1 MEQENKPKRFRRTKA
16 SIEQA
21 INKAAKDLIL
31 KKGFVGV
38 TVLDIIKKAKIEPIT
53 FYNRYKNQE
62 EFYDNFVREF
72 DYWFNDTLKIPAELY
87 ETEER
92 YVQIIHKLIDA
103 TADDSVMMELLRWEI
118 CDTNAVTRRTAMN
131 REFHTLPL
139 IKPYEI
145 QFRNSGVD
153 IKAVTTLLIAGVYY
167 LNLHRRCSPFCE
179 IDVNKEEGRET
190 IKTTIKSLINLL
202 YQHREN
208 KIRYEY
214 KLKAISE
221 RMRERGVKEEDID
234 YFLFGNLQNCE
245 TE

>member
-1 MEQENKPKRFRRTKA
+1 MEEESKPRRARRTKA
-16 SIEQA
+16 SIEEA
-21 INKAAKDLIL
+21 IEKAAKDLIL

-62 EFYDNFVREF
+62 EFYDNFVRQF

-87 ETEER
+87 ETEEG

-139 IKPYEI
+139 IKPYEV
-145 QFRNSGVD
+145 QFRNSGID
-153 IKAVTTLLIAGVYY
+153 IVAFTTLLIAGIYY

-179 IDVNKEEGRET
+179 IDMNTEEGRNR
-190 IKTTIKSLINLL
+190 IKDAAKSLLHVL
-202 YQHREN
+202 YLYRKDFVHHQQE
-208 KIRYEY
+208 
-214 KLKAISE
+214 LKAIAD
-221 RMRERGVKEEDID
+221 RMRKKGISEEDIREC
-234 YFLFGNLQNCE
+234 LMGIE
-245 TE
+245 K

>member
-16 SIEQA
+16 SIEEA

-72 DYWFNDTLKIPAELY
+72 DYWFNDTLRIPSELL
-87 ETEER
+87 ETEEG
-92 YVQIIHKLIDA
+92 YVEILNKLVDGM
-103 TADDSVMMELLRWEI
+103 ADDSVMMELLRWEI
-118 CDTNAVTRRTAMN
+118 CETNAVTRRTAMN

-179 IDVNKEEGRET
+179 IDVNKEEGRNIIKNT
-190 IKTTIKSLINLL
+190 IKRLLRIL
-202 YQHREN
+202 YQYREN
-208 KIRYEY
+208 KIRYEH
-214 KLKAISE
+214 KLKTIAE
-221 RMRERGVKEEDID
+221 RMRERGVKEEDIS
-234 YFLFGNLQNCE
+234 YFIDGI
-245 TE
+245 

>member
-16 SIEQA
+16 SIEEA
-21 INKAAKDLIL
+21 IAKAAKDLIL
-31 KKGFVGV
+31 KKGFIGV

-62 EFYDNFVREF
+62 EFYDNFVRQF

-87 ETEER
+87 ETEEG

-153 IKAVTTLLIAGVYY
+153 IKAVTTLLIAGIYY

-179 IDVNKEEGRET
+179 IDVNKEEGRKIIKNT
-190 IKTTIKSLINLL
+190 IKRLLRIL
-202 YQHREN
+202 YQYREN
-208 KIRYEY
+208 KIRYEH
-214 KLKAISE
+214 KLKTIAE
-221 RMRERGVKEEDID
+221 RMRERGINEQTIEFCCGSSVDFI
-234 YFLFGNLQNCE
+234 
-245 TE
+245 

>member
-1 MEQENKPKRFRRTKA
+1 MEEESKPRRSRRTKA
-16 SIEQA
+16 SIEEA
-21 INKAAKDLIL
+21 IAKAAKDLIL

-62 EFYDNFVREF
+62 EFYDNFVRQF

-87 ETEER
+87 ETEEG

-118 CDTNAVTRRTAMN
+118 CDINAVTRRTAMN

-139 IKPYEI
+139 IKPYEV
-145 QFRNSGVD
+145 QFRNSGID
-153 IKAVTTLLIAGVYY
+153 ITAFTTLLIAGIYY

-179 IDVNKEEGRET
+179 IDMNTKEGCNR
-190 IKTTIKSLINLL
+190 IKDAAKSLLRVL
-202 YQHREN
+202 YLYRKDFAHHQQE
-208 KIRYEY
+208 
-214 KLKAISE
+214 LKAIAD
-221 RMRERGVKEEDID
+221 RMRKKGMSEEDIREC
-234 YFLFGNLQNCE
+234 LMGIE
-245 TE
+245 K

>member
-1 MEQENKPKRFRRTKA
+1 MEEESKPRRARRTKA
-16 SIEQA
+16 SIEEA
-21 INKAAKDLIL
+21 IAKAAKDLIL

-62 EFYDNFVREF
+62 EFYDNFVRQF

-87 ETEER
+87 ETEEG

-139 IKPYEI
+139 IKPYDE
-145 QFRNSGVD
+145 QFRSSGID
-153 IKAVTTLLIAGVYY
+153 ITAFTTLLIAGIYY

-179 IDVNKEEGRET
+179 IDMNTEEGRNR
-190 IKTTIKSLINLL
+190 IKEAAKSLLHIL
-202 YQHREN
+202 YLYKEDFIHRQQE
-208 KIRYEY
+208 
-214 KLKAISE
+214 LSAIAD
-221 RMRERGVKEEDID
+221 RMRKKGMSEEDIREC
-234 YFLFGNLQNCE
+234 LIGE
-245 TE
+245 

>member
-53 FYNRYKNQE
+53 FYNRYKNLE

-72 DYWFNDTLKIPAELY
+72 DYWFNDTLRIPSELL
-87 ETEER
+87 ETEEE
-92 YVQIIHKLIDA
+92 YVEILNKLVDGM
-103 TADDSVMMELLRWEI
+103 TDDSVMMELLRWEI
-118 CDTNAVTRRTAMN
+118 CETNAVTRRTAMN

-153 IKAVTTLLIAGVYY
+153 IKAVTTLLIAGIYY

-214 KLKAISE
+214 KLKTISE
-221 RMRERGVKEEDID
+221 RMKKKGISEDDINF
-234 YFLFGNLQNCE
+234 YLCGE
-245 TE
+245 S

>member
-16 SIEQA
+16 SIEEA

-72 DYWFNDTLKIPAELY
+72 DYWFNDTLRIPSELL
-87 ETEER
+87 ETEEG
-92 YVQIIHKLIDA
+92 YVEILNKLVDGM
-103 TADDSVMMELLRWEI
+103 ADDSVMMELLRWEI
-118 CDTNAVTRRTAMN
+118 CETNAVTRRTAMN

-179 IDVNKEEGRET
+179 IDVNKEEGRNIIKNT
-190 IKTTIKSLINLL
+190 IKRLLRIL
-202 YQHREN
+202 YQYREN
-208 KIRYEY
+208 KIRYEH
-214 KLKAISE
+214 KLKTIAE
-221 RMRERGVKEEDID
+221 RMRDRGID
-234 YFLFGNLQNCE
+234 EQTIEYCCRSSVDFI
-245 TE
+245 

>member
-72 DYWFNDTLKIPAELY
+72 DYWFNDTLRIPSELL
-87 ETEER
+87 ETEEG

-118 CDTNAVTRRTAMN
+118 CETNAVTRRTAMN

-179 IDVNKEEGRET
+179 IDVNKEEGRNIIKNT
-190 IKTTIKSLINLL
+190 IKRLLRIL
-202 YQHREN
+202 YQYREN
-208 KIRYEY
+208 KIRYEH
-214 KLKAISE
+214 KLKTIAE
-221 RMRERGVKEEDID
+221 RMRDRGID
-234 YFLFGNLQNCE
+234 EQTIEYCCGSSVDFI
-245 TE
+245 